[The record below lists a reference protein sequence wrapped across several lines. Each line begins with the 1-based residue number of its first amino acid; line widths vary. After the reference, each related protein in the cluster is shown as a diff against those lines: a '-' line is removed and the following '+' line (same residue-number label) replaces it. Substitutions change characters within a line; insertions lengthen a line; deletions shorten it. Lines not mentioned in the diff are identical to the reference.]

1 MEFPDFL
8 LTLPEGGCIRKR
20 MRNPLDK
27 GTKHGFGFT
36 ISLLALLSTS
46 LFVFTAWGEDDPA
59 PEPEIPWEVEVY
71 REYCPELTYESYVA
85 DCWTGYADEELHIVA
100 VTDTPTLV
108 PAEMDLIPILTVAP
122 PATSPAPLA
131 ALPQAVEVY
140 RAVCPALVDEVYIED
155 CWTGYVDEA
164 LHIVVMTDTPALIPA
179 QIGTIPTLTIA
190 PPSDPP
196 TEDDPDSS
204 ESDAPGF
211 DTAQSGEP
219 DPESAESD
227 SSGTDQDT
235 QGKEGSGAN
244 QPAIAGIPYAK
255 AVEIFR
261 HQNFLAVAGVMFVW
275 LDANGIVVMT
285 DQPDLIPATFEGLPV
300 RTEPAGEFIFGM
312 GAYGQP

>member
-100 VTDTPTLV
+100 VTATPTLV
-108 PAEMDLIPILTVAP
+108 PTEMDLIPILTVLP
-122 PATSPAPLA
+122 PATPPTPLA

-140 RAVCPALVDEVYIED
+140 RAVCPTLLDEEYIED

-179 QIGTIPTLTIA
+179 QIGTIPTITIA
-190 PPSDPP
+190 PPSDPQ
-196 TEDDPDSS
+196 S
-204 ESDAPGF
+204 ESDPNSDESDPLGVDA
-211 DTAQSGEP
+211 AQSGEP
-219 DPESAESD
+219 DQESAESD
-227 SSGTDQDT
+227 ETEQDT
-235 QGKEGSGAN
+235 QDTEGSDTN
-244 QPAIAGIPYAK
+244 P
-255 AVEIFR
+255 
-261 HQNFLAVAGVMFVW
+261 
-275 LDANGIVVMT
+275 
-285 DQPDLIPATFEGLPV
+285 PATEIPTSAESSQNPPTGGTFFLGV
-300 RTEPAGEFIFGM
+300 DM
-312 GAYGQP
+312 YGYHGSNAPTN